1 MDSVQRA
8 WRRFL
13 TPQSLA
19 PRSLVPSWTRLG
31 PLPGAMALALLGAM
45 LLGPAQALLISPDL
59 AAAPPEP
66 QVRFPRPSDGRVD
79 PNAPKTLTG
88 QVVDK
93 EGKGLAQAVVY
104 LKNQRTLEV
113 RTHIA
118 DGEGKYRFNGLN
130 PETDFAVHAE
140 HRGTSSPTRSVSSLD
155 DKKDVYLVLE
165 IDPSKQ

>member
-1 MDSVQRA
+1 MTNSTQPA
-8 WRRFL
+8 L
-13 TPQSLA
+13 
-19 PRSLVPSWTRLG
+19 RLS
-31 PLPGAMALALLGAM
+31 GAAALALLAT
-45 LLGPAQALLISPDL
+45 LLMGPAQALLVSPSL
-59 AAAPPEP
+59 AASPPEP
-66 QVRFPRPSDGRVD
+66 QVRFPRPPDGRVD
-79 PNAPKTLTG
+79 PRAPKTLTG

-113 RTHIA
+113 RTHIS

-140 HRGTSSPTRSVSSLD
+140 HRGASSPTRTVSSFD

-165 IDPSKQ
+165 IDPARP

>member
-1 MDSVQRA
+1 MTNNTKPV
-8 WRRFL
+8 L
-13 TPQSLA
+13 
-19 PRSLVPSWTRLG
+19 RLSG
-31 PLPGAMALALLGAM
+31 TAALALLGALFLGFAPT
-45 LLGPAQALLISPDL
+45 LLASPSL
-59 AAAPPEP
+59 AASPPSP

-93 EGKGLAQAVVY
+93 EGKGLGQAVVY

-113 RTHIA
+113 RTHIS
-118 DGEGKYRFNGLN
+118 DGEGNYRFNGLA

-140 HRGTSSPTRSVSSLD
+140 HRGASSSTRTVSSFD

>member
-1 MDSVQRA
+1 MTNSTQPA
-8 WRRFL
+8 L
-13 TPQSLA
+13 
-19 PRSLVPSWTRLG
+19 RLS
-31 PLPGAMALALLGAM
+31 GAAALALLGA
-45 LLGPAQALLISPDL
+45 LLMGPAQEILASPSL
-59 AAAPPEP
+59 AASPPEP
-66 QVRFPRPSDGRVD
+66 QVRFPRPPDGRVD
-79 PNAPKTLTG
+79 PRAPKTLTG

-113 RTHIA
+113 RTHIS

-140 HRGTSSPTRSVSSLD
+140 HRGASSPTRTVSSFD

-165 IDPSKQ
+165 IDPARQ

>member
-1 MDSVQRA
+1 MTNNTQPA
-8 WRRFL
+8 L
-13 TPQSLA
+13 
-19 PRSLVPSWTRLG
+19 RLS
-31 PLPGAMALALLGAM
+31 GAAALALLGA
-45 LLGPAQALLISPDL
+45 LLMGPAQALLASPSL
-59 AAAPPEP
+59 AALPPGP
-66 QVRFPRPSDGRVD
+66 QVRFPRPPDGRVD
-79 PNAPKTLTG
+79 PRAPKTLTG

-113 RTHIA
+113 RTHIS

-140 HRGTSSPTRSVSSLD
+140 HRGASSPTRTVSSFD

-165 IDPSKQ
+165 IDPARQ